1 VPDPPHPGRTR
12 TARLVILP
20 ATIDIANAS
29 RVRDKLAAAA
39 ALPGITTVIAD
50 LRAAGSCDCEGA
62 YSLVQAHRQAA
73 VNHVD
78 LRLVA
83 PSAGVQ
89 RIFAI
94 LRLDGLVHL
103 YPSVDAALAPAA
115 VPLPVGAMTDRGSG
129 RPDTRCRPTEP
140 KAPARP
146 SQAIPA
152 GYHPRSSQIP
162 RPAATTSATASA
174 PPPSPGMPLPLPAAE
189 RATPGAHIVGA
200 LGTDAAATV
209 TRHLEAWAGCRAESG
224 DRCRRRS
231 PQGRPAGADGSEAI
245 PPLRPG
251 EEAGEF
257 T

>member
-83 PSAGVQ
+83 PSAEVQ

-129 RPDTRCRPTEP
+129 RPDPRCRPTEP
-140 KAPARP
+140 TAPACP

-152 GYHPRSSQIP
+152 GYHPRSSQIL
-162 RPAATTSATASA
+162 RPAAPTSATA
-174 PPPSPGMPLPLPAAE
+174 
-189 RATPGAHIVGA
+189 
-200 LGTDAAATV
+200 
-209 TRHLEAWAGCRAESG
+209 
-224 DRCRRRS
+224 
-231 PQGRPAGADGSEAI
+231 
-245 PPLRPG
+245 
-251 EEAGEF
+251 
-257 T
+257 